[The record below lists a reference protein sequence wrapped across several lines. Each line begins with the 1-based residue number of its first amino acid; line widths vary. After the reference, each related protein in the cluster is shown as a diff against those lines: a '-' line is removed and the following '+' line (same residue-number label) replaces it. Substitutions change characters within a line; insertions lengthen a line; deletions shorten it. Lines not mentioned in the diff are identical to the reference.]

1 MMLQFS
7 VLFMM
12 MIRGRLAKIERV
24 FALVKEEE
32 KGKEEGRKER
42 RERKGKREIS
52 PFLI

>member
-32 KGKEEGRKER
+32 KGKIKRKANT
-42 RERKGKREIS
+42 KYTKS
-52 PFLI
+52 YPNNA